1 MRGGKEFNIF
11 CRILLIIVKSKRLS
25 RLVRWL
31 IQVNK
36 NQKQL
41 RFIRFLLFAL
51 NRFATNNAGLYV
63 DVKSSLNFVQITL
76 VAISSSIGGLMI
88 SLFFKNSMIFCLIF
102 FSALYLRGIEEAPSQ
117 YNSCQ
122 LLCQVAEEQT
132 NQKIQI
138 EMKKVDKIF

>member
-1 MRGGKEFNIF
+1 M
-11 CRILLIIVKSKRLS
+11 
-25 RLVRWL
+25 
-31 IQVNK
+31 NK